1 MTYLKLKL
9 RFSSTNVGGAGVSP
23 ALLRPTCCG
32 VSGKREPLPDI
43 IFAVVSAAA
52 ESHSLIVKENSYSV
66 RAASITIQW
75 KRLVA
80 LCKYSALSEQVQA

>member
-23 ALLRPTCCG
+23 ALLKPTCCG

-43 IFAVVSAAA
+43 TNILAA
-52 ESHSLIVKENSYSV
+52 EPHSLIAKENPYSV
-66 RAASITIQW
+66 NGKSIAAQLEI
-75 KRLVA
+75 LVA
-80 LCKYSALSEQVQA
+80 LCIYSALSEQVQA